1 MASKYV
7 ETASSRKL
15 HCLQTGDP
23 KGQLIICL
31 HGLGGSTET
40 FKPLLPSVPQS
51 HNIVCLDFPGFGES
65 PALAERPTVASYVS
79 DLHDVITFFQAGDKS
94 PQGSQKS
101 KVILI
106 GHSLGSAIVLHFS
119 AQYPSLIA
127 AICLLGATRSA
138 SHIPVVQARMLDMAK
153 NTREKGAAWAAELA
167 SRSNFP
173 PPEMRD
179 VDEKLRKEVYDA
191 VAASDAEGY
200 ALTCEMMAD
209 NSHKDPDYTKI
220 KCPVL
225 LIAGDLD
232 VISPVERSK
241 GLVDI
246 IGPDLCTL
254 EIVKSGHQP
263 IVEEPDAVAR
273 AVGQMLRKIQA

>member
-1 MASKYV
+1 M
-7 ETASSRKL
+7 
-15 HCLQTGDP
+15 
-23 KGQLIICL
+23 
-31 HGLGGSTET
+31 
-40 FKPLLPSVPQS
+40 
-51 HNIVCLDFPGFGES
+51 
-65 PALAERPTVASYVS
+65 
-79 DLHDVITFFQAGDKS
+79 
-94 PQGSQKS
+94 
-101 KVILI
+101 
-106 GHSLGSAIVLHFS
+106 LHFS

-138 SHIPVVQARMLDMAK
+138 SHIPAVQARMLDMAK

-173 PPEMRD
+173 PPEMRG

-273 AVGQMLRKIQA
+273 AVGQMLQKIQA

>member
-1 MASKYV
+1 MASRFV

-31 HGLGGSTET
+31 HGLGGSTNT
-40 FKPLLPSVPQS
+40 FKSLLLRLPQS
-51 HNIVCLDFPGFGES
+51 YNIICLDFPGFGAS
-65 PALAERPTVASYVS
+65 PALTERPTVASYVS
-79 DLHDVITFFQAGDKS
+79 DLHDIVTFFQAADES
-94 PQGSQKS
+94 PRES
-101 KVILI
+101 KIILI

-119 AQYPSLIA
+119 TEYPSLVA
-127 AICLLGATRSA
+127 TICLLGATRSP
-138 SHIPVVQARMLDMAK
+138 SHIPAVQARMLDMAK

-209 NSHKDPDYTKI
+209 ESHKDPDYTKI

-246 IGPDLCTL
+246 IGSDLCTL

-263 IVEEPDAVAR
+263 VLEEPDAVGR
-273 AVGQMLRKIQA
+273 AVGQMLQRIQA

>member
-1 MASKYV
+1 MLSKTV
-7 ETASSRKL
+7 NTASSRKL
-15 HCLQTGDP
+15 HCAQTGDP

-31 HGLGGSTET
+31 HGLGGSAET
-40 FKPLLPSVPQS
+40 FKPLVASIPQS
-51 HNIVCLDFPGFGES
+51 YNIVCLDFPGFGGS
-65 PALAERPTVASYVS
+65 PALTERPTVASYVS
-79 DLHDVITFFQAGDKS
+79 DLHDVVTFFQAAADS
-94 PQGSQKS
+94 LEDSQ
-101 KVILI
+101 KVILL
-106 GHSLGSAIVLHFS
+106 GHSLGSAIVLQFA
-119 AQYPSLIA
+119 AQYPSLVA

-138 SHIPVVQARMLDMAK
+138 SHIPAVQARMLDMAK

-179 VDEKLRKEVYDA
+179 VDEKLRKKVYDA

-209 NSHKDPDYTKI
+209 ESHKDPDYSKI
-220 KCPVL
+220 KCPIL

-246 IGPDLCTL
+246 LGSDLCTL
-254 EIVKSGHQP
+254 KIVKSGHQP
-263 IVEEPDAVAR
+263 ILEEPDAVAQ
-273 AVGQMLRKIQA
+273 AVGEMLNKIQV

>member
-1 MASKYV
+1 MASRFV

-23 KGQLIICL
+23 RGQLIICL
-31 HGLGGSTET
+31 HGLGGSAET
-40 FKPLLPSVPQS
+40 FKPLLPSLPQAY
-51 HNIVCLDFPGFGES
+51 NIACLDFPGFGAS
-65 PALAERPTVASYVS
+65 PALTERPTIASYVS
-79 DLHDVITFFQAGDKS
+79 DLHDVVTSFQAADES
-94 PQGSQKS
+94 PQDSQ
-101 KVILI
+101 KVILV
-106 GHSLGSAIVLHFS
+106 GHSLGSAIVLHFT
-119 AQYPSLIA
+119 AQYPSLVA

-138 SHIPVVQARMLDMAK
+138 SHIPAVQARMLDMAK

-209 NSHKDPDYTKI
+209 GSHKDPDYTKI

-246 IGPDLCTL
+246 IGSDLCTL

-263 IVEEPDAVAR
+263 IIEEPDAVVR
-273 AVGQMLRKIQA
+273 AVGQMLQRAQA